1 MRLCRLCSP
10 PPHYAEIY
18 ASLGRYAQSIDGSHS
33 VLHVDSTV
41 DWSETKIQDLVLF
54 RNQSENSM
62 TQLARATEVADC
74 MYSRCLRTFSC
85 EIVRTESQ
93 L

>member
-1 MRLCRLCSP
+1 MSILLIDQQNGHLYETAKGSIMNR
-10 PPHYAEIY
+10 YTQIY
-18 ASLGRYAQSIDGSHS
+18 VNSA
-33 VLHVDSTV
+33 

-85 EIVRTESQ
+85 EIVRTVSQ

>member
-1 MRLCRLCSP
+1 MSSMTSMIEP
-10 PPHYAEIY
+10 PRRVAA
-18 ASLGRYAQSIDGSHS
+18 ASAAGKVGSA
-33 VLHVDSTV
+33 LLRDSLRIGV
-41 DWSETKIQDLVLF
+41 ETKIQDLVLF

-85 EIVRTESQ
+85 EIVRTVSQ